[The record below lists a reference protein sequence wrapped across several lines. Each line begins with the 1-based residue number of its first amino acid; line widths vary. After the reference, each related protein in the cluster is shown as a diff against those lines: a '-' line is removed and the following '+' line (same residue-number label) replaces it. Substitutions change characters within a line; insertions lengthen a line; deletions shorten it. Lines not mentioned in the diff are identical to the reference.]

1 MVRAEVPQGADD
13 RHDTTIDRTV
23 GAVDDGDGDGDGD
36 GGGDDDDGDAM
47 LMATMVILIL
57 ILNRCILFTV
67 SEV

>member
-13 RHDTTIDRTV
+13 RHDTTKDRTV

-36 GGGDDDDGDAM
+36 GGDDDDGDAM

>member
-36 GGGDDDDGDAM
+36 DDDDGDAM